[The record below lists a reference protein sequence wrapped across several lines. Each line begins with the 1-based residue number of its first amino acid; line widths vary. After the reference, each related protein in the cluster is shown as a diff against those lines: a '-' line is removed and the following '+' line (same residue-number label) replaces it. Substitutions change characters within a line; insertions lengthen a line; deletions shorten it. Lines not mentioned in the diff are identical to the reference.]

1 MNIGICGGAEVL
13 PYAAK
18 CGFEYIEPAATVM
31 RGRGDKEL
39 AAFRRQA
46 EDAGLTVR
54 ATNGFFPGDMK
65 LYEAAD
71 AELLSYAVRNYET
84 ANILGAKI
92 MVVGS
97 GAARSVPAGMERGE
111 AYERLLHI
119 IDVIGKRAEGYGITL
134 AMEPLRYAES
144 NMINTLAECIGFCR
158 EVNRK
163 NVLCLLDLF
172 HFYSNGEDLSDL
184 DLLKPGE
191 LCHVHVAR
199 PDPDRRYPQK
209 TDLPVL
215 KTWAEK
221 LKSIGYSGG
230 VSLECVRGAEF
241 SENATEA
248 GENLRVF
255 K

>member
-1 MNIGICGGAEVL
+1 MKIGICGGAEVL
-13 PYAAK
+13 PYATK

-31 RGRGDKEL
+31 RCKSNGEL
-39 AAFRRQA
+39 AAFCKQA
-46 EDAGLTVR
+46 EGSGLTVMS
-54 ATNGFFPGDMK
+54 TNGFFPGDMK
-65 LYEAAD
+65 LYEITD
-71 AELLSYAVRNYET
+71 AELLSYAARNYET

-97 GAARSVPAGMERGE
+97 GAARSVPAGMEKGE
-111 AYERLLHI
+111 AYERLIRI
-119 IDVIGKRAEGYGITL
+119 IDVIGKLAFEYGVTL
-134 AMEPLRYAES
+134 AIEPLRYAES

-158 EVNRK
+158 EINRE

-184 DLLKPGE
+184 YLLKPGE
-191 LCHVHVAR
+191 LCHVHIAR
-199 PDPDRRYPQK
+199 PDPDRRYPRK
-209 TDLPVL
+209 SDLPTHQ
-215 KTWAEK
+215 KWADK

-241 SENATEA
+241 PDNAAEA
-248 GENLRVF
+248 GSTLKIF